1 MEIGCSLDRSCNSRN
16 FCKFGNFLMIVC
28 FLLIILYFIYFFKQ
42 IVIRFFGRIWLIKY
56 IVLLFF
62 FSLFFIFFMK
72 VRSIMR
78 KEMDKAGVK
87 DPQVLDKSYWIQRV
101 GEVCCVTKQALP
113 LP

>member
-1 MEIGCSLDRSCNSRN
+1 MLNKVYCLT
-16 FCKFGNFLMIVC
+16 V
-28 FLLIILYFIYFFKQ
+28 FF
-42 IVIRFFGRIWLIKY
+42 VVVVFF
-56 IVLLFF
+56 V
-62 FSLFFIFFMK
+62 FFMK

-101 GEVCCVTKQALP
+101 GEVCCVTEQALP

>member
-1 MEIGCSLDRSCNSRN
+1 MEIGFSIDGSCDSRN
-16 FCKFGNFLMIVC
+16 FCKFGNFLMVVC
-28 FLLIILYFIYFFKQ
+28 FLLIILCFIYFCKQ
-42 IVIRFFGRIWLIKY
+42 IVIRVFGRICLIKY
-56 IVLLFF
+56 VVLLLFF
-62 FSLFFIFFMK
+62 FVLFMK

-101 GEVCCVTKQALP
+101 GEVCCVTEQALP

>member
-1 MEIGCSLDRSCNSRN
+1 MPLAYN
-16 FCKFGNFLMIVC
+16 LM
-28 FLLIILYFIYFFKQ
+28 FYLLFYQ
-42 IVIRFFGRIWLIKY
+42 IVIRFFGRVCLIKY

-62 FSLFFIFFMK
+62 LLFLFFVFFMK

-101 GEVCCVTKQALP
+101 GEVCCVTEQALP